1 MHFYKISTKLTVKYE
16 NAFLIFFL
24 QSSKLTVK
32 YQNAFLQHFYKV
44 QSLQ

>member
-16 NAFLIFFL
+16 NFFL

-32 YQNAFLQHFYKV
+32 YENAFSNFFFYKV